1 MQRGREHPFPCRPH
15 SLQCVSGTHWPSWP
29 PEPTLLATRAHC
41 WLMVRHWST
50 VHLLL
55 SNHWSTRTPLAFL
68 ASRAHC
74 WLVLNYW
81 SAVGQPLVS
90 QDTIGPL
97 GHQNTLLAR
106 GQPLVNPWSTVVQ
119 PLVNQNTIGLLGH
132 QSPLLARGQP
142 LVNPWSTV
150 VRPLVN
156 QNTIGPLGHQSPLLA
171 RGQPLVNHC
180 PPVPPGPSPR
190 SSFPAAGAPQRPNPS
205 LVSHDGK
212 DSQLPVSCLSGS

>member
-106 GQPLVNPWSTVVQ
+106 GQPLVNCWSTVVQ
-119 PLVNQNTIGLLGH
+119 PLVNQNTIGL
-132 QSPLLARGQP
+132 
-142 LVNPWSTV
+142 
-150 VRPLVN
+150 
-156 QNTIGPLGHQSPLLA
+156 LGHQSPLLA